1 MKETF
6 GISEEM
12 LAHLDLKHIDANNFR
27 LYKGAG
33 CESCGGSGYKGRMGI
48 YEVMLMSEN
57 MKTLILRGGST
68 SDITTL
74 ARKEG
79 MLTLRE
85 SALRK
90 SMIGMTTIDE
100 VVRVT
105 AGGH

>member
-1 MKETF
+1 
-6 GISEEM
+6 
-12 LAHLDLKHIDANNFR
+12 
-27 LYKGAG
+27 
-33 CESCGGSGYKGRMGI
+33 
-48 YEVMLMSEN
+48 
-57 MKTLILRGGST
+57 
-68 SDITTL
+68 
-74 ARKEG
+74 